1 MADDIKN
8 EKVVALKYDKNYKAP
23 KVIAK
28 GSGYV
33 AEKILDIAARNN
45 IEIHTDKM
53 LAENLNK
60 LDLGDDIPAEMFE
73 IVAKIYAFIDKIDVI
88 VGEAKEK

>member
-1 MADDIKN
+1 MADNNQN

-23 KVIAK
+23 KVVAK

-33 AEKILDIAARNN
+33 AEQILNIAARHD
-45 IEIHTDKM
+45 IQVHTDKM

-60 LDLGDDIPAEMFE
+60 LNLGEDIPPEMFE
-73 IVAKIYAFIDKIDVI
+73 IVAKIYSFIDKIDVI
-88 VGEAKEK
+88 MSENK